1 MDRRRDVR
9 FVFCDVSKA
18 FDKVWHKGLLF
29 KLKLTGVNKQL
40 ISWIESY
47 LSDRQQKVVSE
58 GFSSTLKGIKAG
70 VPQGS
75 VLGPFLFLVYIND
88 IVNDI
93 NNDIRLFADD
103 TSLFVVVENDH
114 AAAATSLTDDLNVI
128 SNWAKK
134 WAIQFNPQKTK
145 NIVFSRRDREHPPV
159 YSGLNG
165 DEIDE
170 TDNHCH
176 LGITFQSS
184 ATWKKHIDD
193 IYIKKKHAL
202 VYFYLDKLNI
212 Y

>member
-1 MDRRRDVR
+1 MWIT
-9 FVFCDVSKA
+9 F
-18 FDKVWHKGLLF
+18 F

-58 GFSSTLKGIKAG
+58 GFSSTLQGIKAV

-114 AAAATSLTDDLNVI
+114 TAAATSLTDDLNVI

-134 WAIQFNPQKTK
+134 MGNSIYSSK
-145 NIVFSRRDREHPPV
+145 NKKFRVSLYL
-159 YSGLNG
+159 YSSFAFLTRSITSFLISLNF
-165 DEIDE
+165 
-170 TDNHCH
+170 
-176 LGITFQSS
+176 FQ
-184 ATWKKHIDD
+184 
-193 IYIKKKHAL
+193 
-202 VYFYLDKLNI
+202 
-212 Y
+212 